1 MKRAAAALHHGGIIA
16 YPTEGVWGL
25 GCDPLDGEAVAR
37 LLDIKQRDW
46 TKGLILVAADYAQLS
61 PFIADLS
68 PTMRE
73 RVLATWPGPVTWLLP
88 AREHTPWW
96 LRGRHDTVAVRVSA
110 HPVVAAL
117 CNSFGGA
124 LVSTSANL
132 SGRPPA
138 RTRLQVQRQFGGTL
152 DYIMPGATGRQTR
165 PTEIRDGL
173 TGAVVRAG

>member
-1 MKRAAAALHHGGIIA
+1 
-16 YPTEGVWGL
+16 
-25 GCDPLDGEAVAR
+25 
-37 LLDIKQRDW
+37 
-46 TKGLILVAADYAQLS
+46 
-61 PFIADLS
+61 
-68 PTMRE
+68 MRE
-73 RVLATWPGPVTWLLP
+73 HVLATWPGPVTWLLP

-124 LVSTSANL
+124 LISTSANL

-138 RTRLQVQRQFGGTL
+138 RTRLQVQSQFGGTL
-152 DYIMPGATGRQTR
+152 DYIMPGATGGQTR

-173 TGAVVRAG
+173 TGAVVRAR